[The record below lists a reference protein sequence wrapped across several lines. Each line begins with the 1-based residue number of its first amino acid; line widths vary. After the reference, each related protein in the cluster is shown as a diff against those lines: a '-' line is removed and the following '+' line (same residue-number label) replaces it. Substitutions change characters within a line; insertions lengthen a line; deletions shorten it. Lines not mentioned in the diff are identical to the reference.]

1 MKPWWDKLTKSKG
14 IFCDDT
20 YSCCFP
26 SSGADYVDDEIEGE
40 DVSLPDFDKA
50 GWNGLQ
56 REEFSLEEVEVMW
69 YMTSAKVV
77 RWVGSDTNRM
87 EIRYASS
94 GNWYFACQQG
104 ENFYSVAVIGSHP
117 EVHCNAFTFGN
128 SDGSSSYG
136 LKIADYVDPHDTV
149 QEMMGIAM
157 GFVDDQQH

>member
-50 GWNGLQ
+50 GWDGLQ

-69 YMTSAKVV
+69 LQQRLCVGWVQTPIAWRSGMRALVTGTLLANKV
-77 RWVGSDTNRM
+77 R
-87 EIRYASS
+87 
-94 GNWYFACQQG
+94 
-104 ENFYSVAVIGSHP
+104 
-117 EVHCNAFTFGN
+117 
-128 SDGSSSYG
+128 SSSVWQS
-136 LKIADYVDPHDTV
+136 LDLIPRFT
-149 QEMMGIAM
+149 AM
-157 GFVDDQQH
+157 HLPLVTPMAVHPMV